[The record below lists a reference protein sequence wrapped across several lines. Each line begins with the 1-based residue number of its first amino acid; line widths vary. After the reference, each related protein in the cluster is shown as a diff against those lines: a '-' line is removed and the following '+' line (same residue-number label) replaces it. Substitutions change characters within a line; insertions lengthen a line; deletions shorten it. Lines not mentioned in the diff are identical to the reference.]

1 MKKNVYYSEEMKLK
15 VIEQVISGGIS
26 MSEASRRYNIGGKC
40 TVSRWISNFISQNYP
55 TDQIEQ
61 TGMVRRLSEE
71 EDPKGEIARLRS
83 KIKQLE
89 DQLEYEKLRSE
100 AYETMIRIAEK
111 EFKLPIKKKFGA
123 KQSRNS
129 GKSDPGQ
136 E

>member
-15 VIEQVISGGIS
+15 VIEQVLTGGIS
-26 MSEASRRYNIGGKC
+26 MCEASRRYNIAGNC
-40 TVSRWISNFISQNYP
+40 TVSRWISKFMTQNNP
-55 TDQIEQ
+55 TVNTNQPD
-61 TGMVRRLSEE
+61 MVRRLSED
-71 EDPKGEIARLRS
+71 EDPKGEIARLRA

-123 KQSRNS
+123 KQSRKS
-129 GKSDPGQ
+129 GKNDPSQG
-136 E
+136 

>member
-1 MKKNVYYSEEMKLK
+1 MKKNVYYSEEMKLM
-15 VIEQVISGGIS
+15 VIEQVLSGGIS
-26 MSEASRRYNIGGKC
+26 MCEASRRYKIAGNC
-40 TVSRWISNFISQNYP
+40 TVSRWISKFMSQNNP
-55 TDQIEQ
+55 NFNNEQ
-61 TGMVRRLSEE
+61 PDMVHRLSEE
-71 EDPKGEIARLRS
+71 EDPKGEIGRLRE

-129 GKSDPGQ
+129 GKSDPDQG
-136 E
+136 